1 MEEFTMIVIPFG
13 KRVEPF
19 VDEYL
24 IETMTGVCFRGNTPV
39 NRGKIFGFDTVWEGP
54 GSLGMTAFQD
64 EENIK
69 LYYRGFPDLKGQDD
83 TSVMQ
88 TSCLSVSPIGDGLH
102 FSPVPVNEID
112 YAGIRENNIVK
123 MDTCCHNFAP
133 FYDTNP
139 NCKPEERYKA
149 IGGIIQTGGIFVYAS
164 PDGIHWKQLTDYPVI
179 TKGAFDS
186 MNMAFWD
193 GHAGVYRCYNRYF
206 DSNGDYPST
215 WGGGARAIQSC
226 ISTDFIHWSEPVFN
240 QYADGII
247 DQLYT
252 NATRPIPGAEHIL
265 ISLPMRFHPTR
276 KKVKEHGG
284 SNDWSYNGASDLV
297 LMTSRNGTFWDR
309 TLKDAWLSGST
320 YSHEWTERNFI
331 TCGGLIECGED
342 FLFYTEKNYRWEDD
356 GLWAYSIPRYRFLS
370 LYADGNGGTVLTKPL
385 SFQTDDLYLNF
396 ATSAY
401 GKVVVHVLDMDGTDI
416 YTSEELYGN
425 ELSSSLHIEGL
436 AGKVGRL
443 YIELQ
448 EAHLY
453 AIGSSMI

>member
-1 MEEFTMIVIPFG
+1 MIILPFG

-19 VDEYL
+19 VDDYL
-24 IETMTGVCFRGNTPV
+24 IEKTEGVSFRGNTPV
-39 NRGKIFGFDTVWEGP
+39 NRGKILGFDREWEGP
-54 GSLGMTAFQD
+54 GSLGMTVFQD

-69 LYYRGFPDLKGQDD
+69 LYYRGFPGLREDD

-88 TSCLSVSPIGDGLH
+88 TSCLMVSPIGDGLN
-102 FSPVPVNEID
+102 FTSVPVNEID

-139 NCKPEERYKA
+139 DCKPDERYKA

-164 PDGIHWKQLTDYPVI
+164 PDGIHWKQLTDHPVI

-193 GHAGVYRCYNRYF
+193 SIAGVYRCYNRYF
-206 DSNGDYPST
+206 DCNGAYPEIK
-215 WGGGARAIQSC
+215 GGGARAIQSC
-226 ISTDFIHWSEPVFN
+226 VSTDFIHWSEPVFN
-240 QYADGII
+240 QYADGIT

-252 NATRPIPGAEHIL
+252 NAVRPIPGAEHLL
-265 ISLPMRFHPTR
+265 ISLPMRFHPSR

-284 SNDWSYNGASDLV
+284 SNAWDFDGASDIV

-309 TLKDAWLSGST
+309 SLKDAWLAGST
-320 YSHEWTERNFI
+320 YLHEWTERNFI
-331 TCGGLIECGED
+331 TCGGIIEQGDD

-356 GLWAYSIPRYRFLS
+356 GLWAYSVPRYRFLS
-370 LYADGNGGTVLTKPL
+370 LYADGTGGTVLTKPL
-385 SFQTDDLYLNF
+385 FFQSDEFYLNF

-401 GKVVVHVLDMDGTDI
+401 GSVIVRVLDPDGNVTF
-416 YTSEELYGN
+416 TSEEYFGN
-425 ELSSSLHIEGL
+425 ELSAPVHVDGL
-436 AGKVGRL
+436 AGKTGRL
-443 YIELQ
+443 SFELR

-453 AIGSSMI
+453 AVGSPMKK